1 MVNNKSST
9 RLGKVTFNK
18 GCFCIARFIAKVI
31 GRYPGLSYMT
41 NLVYEISGGD
51 NTLSMARSLRSSSNV
66 HDVRYGS
73 TLRVVFDLSNPDY
86 SFFSIPTGQSGHLL
100 SKHYDDFSELW
111 QKNEY
116 IQIYLGDPP
125 IQTSG
130 TSIMTFKKNLN

>member
-1 MVNNKSST
+1 
-9 RLGKVTFNK
+9 
-18 GCFCIARFIAKVI
+18 
-31 GRYPGLSYMT
+31 MT

-73 TLRVVFDLSNPDY
+73 TLRVVLDLSNPDY

-100 SKHYDDFSELW
+100 SKHYDDLSELW